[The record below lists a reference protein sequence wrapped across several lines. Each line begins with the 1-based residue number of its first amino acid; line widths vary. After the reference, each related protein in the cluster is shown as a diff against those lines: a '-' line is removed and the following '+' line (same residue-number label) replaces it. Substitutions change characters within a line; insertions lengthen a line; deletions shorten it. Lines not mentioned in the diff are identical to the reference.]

1 MSQTQPSTQQVLDP
15 RRLGRNSS
23 GLNDAEIA
31 DVLVI
36 LHPATP
42 SAIRIVES
50 TAESRPQHVLFRN
63 SLDPDSMNASLTD
76 IEEQETII
84 INGNGERVGQSSRAG
99 ADLALR
105 MSSARTLRSKD
116 LGFIFGRNPNSADI
130 VFGQDSGKRISNR
143 HFRVYLNQDAV
154 LMVEDLSTN
163 GTIVDDQL
171 LKHKDKRFN
180 NIRMLASGSIIC
192 IQSSNDADMIK
203 FVVRVPSRVSH
214 MERFRENLRGY
225 IADCANGDEKTKAV
239 QRIGKNL
246 GGPTMKW
253 DGGTHYN
260 LVGIIGK
267 GAFATVHQLATKME
281 GKLLAA
287 KELEK
292 RRFMKNG
299 QLDKKIDNE
308 MRIMQSLRHP
318 NIVEFVEY
326 HDQGDYLYIIMEY
339 VRHGDLQAYLNQNG
353 RMSEPLVRMI
363 GQQVLSALTYL
374 HRSQITHRDI
384 KPDNILIADTDPLKV
399 KLSDFGLSKV
409 VKHEETFLKTFC
421 GTLLYCAPE
430 VFPEYGDA
438 KGTKRR
444 RGAKQYHQ
452 YSSSVDIW
460 SFGGVLWYALCGE
473 PPFKGIADATGQA
486 MYNNITTT
494 PLKATPLE
502 RVGVSAPCIDLLMQM
517 LRIDPSERPDA
528 RACLSHPWLK
538 DGVAIPPDPILQSI
552 VEEEEEEAEQQLSQ
566 LSIGDEIEED
576 EIPESENEADVDDDL
591 LALVDESRQAKRIR
605 ADPLHPRNQVRDHDE
620 ESSLD
625 ASFQSEHVIDEE
637 ESFKAMPTPRRLR
650 LFGEIGQSAL
660 QSSDILHDHAQ
671 DALSQPDIS
680 ESDYRDS
687 APIFSHTVGGAEREV
702 PFSAPPQLDG
712 GFSSPSLLGAE
723 SLVREMNMTSPAS
736 PGSGVYSP
744 NEPATPRTP
753 EVPQHNS
760 LDQSSRFASQISE
773 PTPKARP
780 SASNRQISLPVTAS
794 YYYDPL
800 DPNTHNLE
808 HASRVSGFDFV
819 GAQKEITSGASAYE
833 DTTRGSNAS
842 SSVTS
847 GSQTGEAQ
855 ASSPSAEVPSL
866 PAELDIRPPPR
877 RLGKL
882 VATPDSFVPGLV
894 LNIDK
899 SKTSWGRLANN
910 TLVYDQSRDTRIP
923 KTAFII
929 FWYSS
934 GGDSAETVQDLSQK
948 NKDWTSLEKLNVG
961 IWTCATHG
969 ISVNGKHLKQK
980 DERGRAQFGHLHTGD
995 IIQVYQHSGGTECLK
1010 FRCEFYLGSG
1020 RDPRNAN
1027 KSFEVLKHRYS
1038 KMKGFWA
1045 LPAVLRLALANQHAF
1060 SVFDD
1065 LLAFPQYEVAWPDT
1079 FMLEDDATAILNEQ
1093 ASTPIAGSRTKTP
1106 HSQQTQELSKH
1117 EQLSADAPA
1126 ADDVL
1131 PVTYEAVVLQ
1141 GQRYLCSIPTIPDE
1155 PPQNNSTSAE
1165 EAKAEE
1171 EKELV
1176 RATDRGWELLEGMRG
1191 NCIYYLSGWWS
1202 YSFCYKDEVKQFHQL
1217 PPSRGVPIYPPVE
1230 DTSVYSFVL
1239 GRFSKDDKR
1248 KKDNARKTLGSEQG
1262 SKDTLDDEGNVP
1274 DEEEKALATPR
1285 LESKGSSRY
1294 MVQRL
1299 TDGTECDLTGE
1310 PRKIDVQFH
1319 CNPQSADRIA
1329 MIKETSICSYL
1340 MVVDTPR
1347 LCHDVAFL
1355 PPQKNLAHPIT
1366 CQAVVPAA
1374 DAEEWANA
1382 ALEAKLREAERL
1394 LAVAESEDNANTNP
1408 LRDITDG
1415 LEGSTKRG
1423 PIIGG
1428 IEVGAH
1434 ALVGSEGKVIEKS
1447 VVVGGG
1453 KETFVGTVASSDGK
1467 QMTKEEMKR
1476 LNIPDPKDVE
1486 KLKSNLRKLAGK
1498 KSWKLDLVD
1507 TPRGR
1512 EFRGI
1517 IETEDE
1523 DEDTPKGKKDG
1534 KTKDGK
1540 AKEGQAKE
1548 GKTEKATEKGRGA
1561 GRQEPPEPASE
1572 EEEAEEVYE
1581 GSEEVYKDEL

>member
-15 RRLGRNSS
+15 RRLGRNNS
-23 GLNDAEIA
+23 GLNDGDIA

-42 SAIRIVES
+42 TAIKIVEN

-84 INGNGERVGQSSRAG
+84 INGAGDRIGQSSRAG

-105 MSSARTLRSKD
+105 MSSAQTLRFKD

-130 VFGQDSGKRISNR
+130 VFGQDSGKRISNQ
-143 HFRVYLNQDAV
+143 HFRIYLNLDGI
-154 LMVEDLSTN
+154 LMIEDLSTN

-171 LKHKDKRFN
+171 LKNRDKRFSR
-180 NIRMLASGSIIC
+180 IRMVGSGSIIC
-192 IQSSNDADMIK
+192 IQSSNDAEMIK

-214 MERFRENLRGY
+214 IDRFRDNLRNF
-225 IADCANGDEKTKAV
+225 IADCAKGDDKTKAV
-239 QRIGKNL
+239 QRIGKNY

-253 DGGTHYN
+253 DGGTNYN
-260 LVGIIGK
+260 IVGLLGK

-308 MRIMQSLRHP
+308 MRIMQSLRHQ

-353 RMSEPLVRMI
+353 PMSESLARVI
-363 GQQVLSALTYL
+363 GQQILSALAYL

-384 KPDNILIADTDPLKV
+384 KPDNILIADVDPLKV

-430 VFPEYGDA
+430 VFPDYGES

-444 RGAKQYHQ
+444 RGAKQYHS

-494 PLKATPLE
+494 PLKSTPLE
-502 RVGVSAPCIDLLMQM
+502 RVGVSAPCIDLLMKM
-517 LRIDPSERPDA
+517 LQTDPSQRPDA
-528 RACLSHPWLK
+528 RACLNHHWLK
-538 DGVAIPPDPILQSI
+538 EGIAVPPDPSLQSI
-552 VEEEEEEAEQQLSQ
+552 VEEEEEEEEDEAEQQLSQ
-566 LSIGDEIEED
+566 LSIGGELEEEE
-576 EIPESENEADVDDDL
+576 EIPESDNEADIDDEL
-591 LALVDESRQAKRIR
+591 IELVGENRQTKRIR
-605 ADPLHPRNQVRDHDE
+605 ADPLYPRNQVRDHDE
-620 ESSLD
+620 ESSGD

-637 ESFKAMPTPRRLR
+637 ESFKVMPTPRRPR

-660 QSSDILHDHAQ
+660 QSSGILHNHAQ
-671 DALSQPDIS
+671 EALSQPDNTES
-680 ESDYRDS
+680 EYRDS
-687 APIFSHTVGGAEREV
+687 MPIFSHTVGGAEREL
-702 PFSAPPQLDG
+702 PFSAPPHLDG
-712 GFSSPSLLGAE
+712 GFSSPSLLGTE
-723 SLVREMNMTSPAS
+723 SMVREMNMTSPAS
-736 PGSGVYSP
+736 PGSGFYSP

-753 EVPQHNS
+753 DVPQRNS
-760 LDQSSRFASQISE
+760 LEQSSKFASQISE

-780 SASNRQISLPVTAS
+780 STSNRQISLPVTAS

-808 HASRVSGFDFV
+808 YASRVSGFDFV
-819 GAQKEITSGASAYE
+819 GAQKEATAGASAYE
-833 DTTRGSNAS
+833 DTTRGSDAS
-842 SSVTS
+842 SSIASTS
-847 GSQTGEAQ
+847 QAGEAP
-855 ASSPSAEVPSL
+855 SPSAEVPSV

-882 VATPDSFVPGLV
+882 VATADSFAPNLV

-910 TLVYDQSRDTRIP
+910 TIVYDQSRDTRIP

-934 GGDSAETVQDLSQK
+934 GGDSAETVQELSQK
-948 NKDWTSLEKLNVG
+948 NKDWTSLEKLN
-961 IWTCATHG
+961 
-969 ISVNGKHLKQK
+969 
-980 DERGRAQFGHLHTGD
+980 
-995 IIQVYQHSGGTECLK
+995 
-1010 FRCEFYLGSG
+1010 
-1020 RDPRNAN
+1020 
-1027 KSFEVLKHRYS
+1027 
-1038 KMKGFWA
+1038 
-1045 LPAVLRLALANQHAF
+1045 
-1060 SVFDD
+1060 
-1065 LLAFPQYEVAWPDT
+1065 YEVAWPDT
-1079 FMLEDDATAILNEQ
+1079 FILEDDATRLLAQEAPTLLSSSGT
-1093 ASTPIAGSRTKTP
+1093 ATPK
-1106 HSQQTQELSKH
+1106 SQETQELSKH
-1117 EQLSADAPA
+1117 EQPFAGGPA
-1126 ADDVL
+1126 ADDAL
-1131 PVTYEAVVLQ
+1131 PHTYEAVVLQ
-1141 GQRYLCSIPTIPDE
+1141 GQRYLCSIPMILDE
-1155 PPQNNSTSAE
+1155 LPQNDTTTAE

-1191 NCIYYLSGWWS
+1191 SCIYYLSGWWS

-1230 DTSVYSFVL
+1230 DTSVHSFVL

-1248 KKDNARKTLGSEQG
+1248 KKDDARKTLGSEQG
-1262 SKDTLDDEGNVP
+1262 SKDAFDDEGNAP
-1274 DEEEKALATPR
+1274 DDEEKALEIPR

-1299 TDGTECDLTGE
+1299 SDGTECDLTGQ

-1319 CNPQSADRIA
+1319 CNPQSTDKIA
-1329 MIKETSICSYL
+1329 MIKETSTCSYL

-1355 PPQKNLAHPIT
+1355 PPQKNFAHPIT
-1366 CQAVVPAA
+1366 CQAVIPAA
-1374 DAEEWANA
+1374 DADEWTTA
-1382 ALEAKLREAERL
+1382 ALEAKIRETERL
-1394 LAVAESEDNANTNP
+1394 LALAESEDTANTNP
-1408 LRDITDG
+1408 LRDIADG

-1423 PIIGG
+1423 PVIGG
-1428 IEVGAH
+1428 IEVGAQ
-1434 ALVGSEGKVIEKS
+1434 ALVGSKGKVIEKT

-1453 KETFVGTVASSDGK
+1453 KETYIGTVASSDGT
-1467 QMTKEEMKR
+1467 QMSKEEMKR

-1486 KLKSNLRKLAGK
+1486 KLKGNLRKLAGK
-1498 KSWKLDLVD
+1498 KGWKLDLVD

-1517 IETEDE
+1517 IEAEDQ
-1523 DEDTPKGKKDG
+1523 DEETPKGKENAQDG
-1534 KTKDGK
+1534 NDRRA
-1540 AKEGQAKE
+1540 AKERKE
-1548 GKTEKATEKGRGA
+1548 DKYVGKGMGSGK
-1561 GRQEPPEPASE
+1561 QEAAEPVDE
-1572 EEEAEEVYE
+1572 EDEEVYE

>member
-15 RRLGRNSS
+15 RRLGRNNS
-23 GLNDAEIA
+23 GLSDVDVTDVIA
-31 DVLVI
+31 I

-42 SAIRIVES
+42 SAIKIVEN
-50 TAESRPQHVLFRN
+50 AADRCPQHVLFRN
-63 SLDPDSMNASLTD
+63 ALNPDSMNVTFTD

-84 INGNGERVGQSSRAG
+84 INDHGERLGQSSRTG

-105 MSSARTLRSKD
+105 ISSGPTLRYKSH
-116 LGFIFGRNPNSADI
+116 GFIFGRNPNSSDI
-130 VFGQDSGKRISNR
+130 VFGQDSGKRISNQ
-143 HFRVYLNQDAV
+143 HFRVYLNLDGI
-154 LMVEDLSTN
+154 LMIEDLSTN
-163 GTIVDDQL
+163 GTIVDDVL
-171 LKHKDKRFN
+171 LKGKDSRFPKV
-180 NIRMLASGSIIC
+180 RMMSSGSIVC
-192 IQSSNDADMIK
+192 IQGHNETEMTK
-203 FVVRVPSRVSH
+203 FVVRVPSRGPH
-214 MERFRENLRGY
+214 KERFDQKLRDF
-225 IADCANGDEKTKAV
+225 IADCAEGEDKISVK
-239 QRIGKNL
+239 QRIGNNL
-246 GGPTMKW
+246 GGGSTMKW
-253 DGGTHYN
+253 DGGAKYN
-260 LVGIIGK
+260 IVGIVGK

-339 VRHGDLQAYLNQNG
+339 VRHGDLQAYLHNNG
-353 RMSEPLVRMI
+353 PMSENLVRTMA
-363 GQQVLSALTYL
+363 QQVLNALAHL
-374 HRSQITHRDI
+374 HRLHITHRDI
-384 KPDNILIADTDPLKV
+384 KPDNILIADVLPLRV

-430 VFPEYGDA
+430 VFPDYGESR
-438 KGTKRR
+438 GTKRR
-444 RGAKQYHQ
+444 RNAAHYHQ

-473 PPFKGIADATGQA
+473 PPFRGIADATGQA

-494 PLKATPLE
+494 PLDIAPLE
-502 RVGVSAPCIDLLMQM
+502 RAGVSTPCIDLLTHM
-517 LRIDPSERPDA
+517 LLIDPSERPDA
-528 RACLSHPWLK
+528 RACLSHPWLE
-538 DGVAIPPDPILQSI
+538 DGTAIPPDPALQSI
-552 VEEEEEEAEQQLSQ
+552 AEEEEEVAEQQLSQ
-566 LSIGDEIEED
+566 LNIRGEVEEN
-576 EIPESENEADVDDDL
+576 EIPQSDDEVDVDEEL
-591 LALVDESRQAKRIR
+591 LALAGGSRLKRVR
-605 ADPLHPRNQVRDHDE
+605 KDPLYPRNQVRDHDE
-620 ESSLD
+620 ESSGD
-625 ASFQSEHVIDEE
+625 ASFQSEHIVDED
-637 ESFKAMPTPRRLR
+637 ESFNVMPTPRGAR

-660 QSSDILHDHAQ
+660 QSSGILSNHAQ
-671 DALSQPDIS
+671 EALSQPNVA
-680 ESDYRDS
+680 ESDYHDS
-687 APIFSHTVGGAEREV
+687 AFFFSHTVSGAEREI
-702 PFSAPPQLDG
+702 PFSAPPHLDG
-712 GFSSPSLLGAE
+712 GISSPSLLGTE

-736 PGSGVYSP
+736 PASGIFSP

-760 LDQSSRFASQISE
+760 LEQSGKFASQISE

-780 SASNRQISLPVTAS
+780 SASNRHIVVPVTAS
-794 YYYDPL
+794 HYYDPL
-800 DPNTHNLE
+800 NPDTHNLE
-808 HASRVSGFDFV
+808 YASRVSGFDFI
-819 GAQKEITSGASAYE
+819 GAQKETAEGASAYE
-833 DTTRGSNAS
+833 DTTKGSEAS
-842 SSVTS
+842 TS
-847 GSQTGEAQ
+847 FASDSATGEAK
-855 ASSPSAEVPSL
+855 APSPSAEVPSV

-882 VATPDSFVPGLV
+882 VATKDSFAPGLV

-910 TLVYDQSRDTRIP
+910 TIVYEQSRDTRVP

-969 ISVNGKHLKQK
+969 ISINGKHLKQK
-980 DERGRAQFGHLHTGD
+980 DERGRVLFGHLHTGD
-995 IIQVYQHSGGTECLK
+995 IIQVYQDSRGTECLK
-1010 FRCEFYLGSG
+1010 FRCMTACDLDKYGA
-1020 RDPRNAN
+1020 RA
-1027 KSFEVLKHRYS
+1027 YS
-1038 KMKGFWA
+1038 
-1045 LPAVLRLALANQHAF
+1045 
-1060 SVFDD
+1060 S
-1065 LLAFPQYEVAWPDT
+1065 QYEVAWPDT
-1079 FMLEDDATAILNEQ
+1079 FILENEATALLNQ
-1093 ASTPIAGSRTKTP
+1093 QTPTPLSSSSTGATS
-1106 HSQQTQELSKH
+1106 SQQTQELSKH
-1117 EQLSADAPA
+1117 TLPPADAPA
-1126 ADDVL
+1126 TEEAL

-1141 GQRYLCSIPTIPDE
+1141 GQRYLCSIPTIQDDV
-1155 PPQNNSTSAE
+1155 PQSNSTSAE

-1217 PPSRGVPIYPPVE
+1217 PPTRGVPYYPPVE
-1230 DTSVYSFVL
+1230 DTSVQSYVL
-1239 GRFSKDDKR
+1239 GRFSKEGKS
-1248 KKDNARKTLGSEQG
+1248 KKNEPRKTLGNEQG
-1262 SKDTLDDEGNVP
+1262 SKETLDDEGNAS
-1274 DEEEKALATPR
+1274 DEEEKALEVPR

-1299 TDGTECDLTGE
+1299 TEGTVCDLTGR

-1319 CNPQSADRIA
+1319 CNPQSADKIA
-1329 MIKETSICSYL
+1329 MIKETSTCSYL
-1340 MVVDTPR
+1340 MVIDTPR
-1347 LCHDVAFL
+1347 LCHDVAFQ

-1366 CQAVVPAA
+1366 CQAVVPEA
-1374 DAEEWANA
+1374 DAEEWAA
-1382 ALEAKLREAERL
+1382 ATVEAKVRETERL
-1394 LAVAESEDNANTNP
+1394 LALAEAEDSANANP
-1408 LRDITDG
+1408 LRDMSDG

-1423 PIIGG
+1423 AIIGG
-1428 IEVGAH
+1428 IEVGGKV
-1434 ALVGSEGKVIEKS
+1434 LVGGESKIIEKS

-1453 KETFVGTVASSDGK
+1453 KETFVGTVASSDGT
-1467 QMTKEEMKR
+1467 QMSKEEMKK

-1486 KLKSNLRKLAGK
+1486 KLKTNLRKLAGK
-1498 KSWKLDLVD
+1498 KGWKLDLVD

-1517 IETEDE
+1517 IEAEDQD
-1523 DEDTPKGKKDG
+1523 DEPSKESKGDRKKDG
-1534 KTKDGK
+1534 RAANAAK
-1540 AKEGQAKE
+1540 A
-1548 GKTEKATEKGRGA
+1548 EKGTAKGRGA
-1561 GRQEPPEPASE
+1561 SKQEPVEAIAEDEVATE
-1572 EEEAEEVYE
+1572 EEEQMHE